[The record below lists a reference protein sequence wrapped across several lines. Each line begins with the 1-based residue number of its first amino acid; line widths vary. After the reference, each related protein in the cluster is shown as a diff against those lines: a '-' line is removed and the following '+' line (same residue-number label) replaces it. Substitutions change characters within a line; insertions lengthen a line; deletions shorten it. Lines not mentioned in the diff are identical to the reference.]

1 MFNEQIKKEYI
12 EYRKPQRK
20 FPSVNYLEL
29 IFENSESME
38 VELNTDINSFSAQR
52 ILEYYKRLNKRDV
65 QSLKNLNSELT
76 EYVNWC
82 KENGIVNDLQ
92 NHFEETKSTEV
103 LNKCINNVVNQNA
116 LLNRKQII
124 DICDAD
130 YVKNECDKFIILGLF
145 EGIMGDHYEDLFLA
159 EKEDFDHSELV
170 YHCKNGKDYYISEKL
185 YSYAEN
191 AWEAECYYSN
201 TDKSYK
207 YEESTKV
214 IKNYRRVPST
224 NPQAQIAR
232 IWKRIIKILSYAD
245 IDGVS
250 LSEFITA
257 KKIYESGMVDYL
269 KKYANENDI
278 SFHDLVYGN
287 NFEKIM
293 KYRNYKMPTG
303 RKEFYTKYCMY
314 ME

>member
-1 MFNEQIKKEYI
+1 MFNEKIKREYI
-12 EYRKPQRK
+12 AYRKPQRI
-20 FPSVNYLEL
+20 FPSVNYLDL
-29 IFENSESME
+29 IFENSEPME
-38 VELNTDINSFSAQR
+38 TELNVDINSFSAQR
-52 ILEYYKRLNKRDV
+52 ILEYYKRLNKKDV

-103 LNKCINNVVNQNA
+103 LNTCINHVVNQNA
-116 LLNRKQII
+116 LLNREQVLN
-124 DICDAD
+124 ICDAGF
-130 YVKNECDKFIILGLF
+130 VKNECDKFIILGLF

-159 EKEDFDHSELV
+159 DKESFDYSELV
-170 YHCKNGKDYYISEKL
+170 YHCKNGKDYHISDKL
-185 YSYAEN
+185 YHYAEN
-191 AWEAECYYSN
+191 AWESECYYSN
-201 TDKSYK
+201 TDKTYT
-207 YEESTKV
+207 YEKSTKC
-214 IKNYRRVPST
+214 IKNYKRVPST

-232 IWKRIIKILSYAD
+232 IWKRIIKILSCVE

-269 KKYANENDI
+269 KEKVNETNV

-287 NFEKIM
+287 EFEKIM
-293 KYRNYKMPTG
+293 KYRNYKIPSG
-303 RKEFYTKYCMY
+303 RKAFYTKYCVY